1 MSLAGKILLSIL
13 CILGVFIVIT
23 LIRAVFFTPKK
34 RSIPETKEE
43 KVDSKRAA
51 EHLSGA
57 LKIPTVSYPE
67 TELVDWSQF
76 ERFHKY
82 LEDSYPMIH
91 KNLSKE
97 VVSKASL
104 LYHWKGKNPS
114 LEPIALLSHQDV
126 VPVAPGT
133 EKDWEHSAFEGFND
147 GEYIWGRG
155 ALDMKNHLICVMEAV
170 ETLLEEGFEPERD
183 VYLCFG
189 HDEEVVASDN
199 SGAKSIMETLKSRG
213 VKLDSV
219 LDEGGAI
226 LPVNVKGI
234 INKNLAGIGIAEKGY
249 ADFEISVNSRGG
261 HSSQPPKHTALGAM
275 ADVIKDLENHQFKA
289 KMMPFVQQ
297 LFSNIGRNV
306 SYPARIVTCN
316 IRLLSPVIKLIMTKI
331 PPAAC
336 MVRTTTAVTMSE
348 GSPAANVLP
357 QIASITVNFRQM
369 PGTVTADVEKHIR
382 KVVRNKDID
391 VKVLKSKEASKF
403 SPTDSRAF
411 KVIDELCVAQNPDN
425 IVAPYL
431 VMGGTDACFYE
442 PICDNIY
449 RFAPFLVNTSLLLC
463 THATNERIPV
473 ETLKAGVSFFKSYV
487 RILSG
492 S

>member
-1 MSLAGKILLSIL
+1 MGLAEKILLLIM

-23 LIRAVFFTPKK
+23 LVRAIFYTPKK
-34 RSIPETKEE
+34 RDLSKFDEE
-43 KVDSKRAA
+43 NVDVKRAA

-57 LKIPTVSYPE
+57 ISIPTVSYPE
-67 TELVDWSQF
+67 WDLVDWSQF
-76 ERFHKY
+76 YRFHEF
-82 LEDSYPMIH
+82 LEESYPLIH
-91 KNLSKE
+91 KPLSKE
-97 VVSKASL
+97 VISKASL
-104 LYHWKGKNPS
+104 LYRWEGKNPS

-133 EKDWEHSAFEGFND
+133 ENDWEHPAFSGVND

-170 ETLLEEGFEPERD
+170 ETLIEEGFEPERD

-189 HDEEVVASDN
+189 HDEEVVASDH

-226 LPVNVKGI
+226 LPVNIKGI

-249 ADFEISVNSRGG
+249 ADFEISINSRGG
-261 HSSQPPKHTALGAM
+261 HSSQPPKHTALGQM

-289 KMMPFVQQ
+289 KMLPFVSQ
-297 LFSNIGRNV
+297 LFSSIGRNT
-306 SYPARIVTCN
+306 SYPARIVACN
-316 IRLLSPVIKLIMTKI
+316 MGLLKPVIKAVMKKI

-336 MVRTTTAVTMSE
+336 MIRTTTAVTMSQ

-357 QIASITVNFRQM
+357 QIASVTVNFRQM
-369 PGTVTADVEKHIR
+369 PGTTTADVEKHIR
-382 KVVRNKDID
+382 KVVRNKNIN
-391 VKVLKSKEASKF
+391 VKVLKAKEASKF

-411 KVIDELCVAQNPDN
+411 KVIEDLCVADNADN
-425 IVAPYL
+425 IVTPYL

-449 RFAPFLVNTSLLLC
+449 RFSPFYVNTDLLLC
-463 THATNERIPV
+463 THATNEKIPV
-473 ETLKAGVSFFKSYV
+473 STLKQGVSFFKSYV
-487 RILSG
+487 RYLSQN
-492 S
+492 